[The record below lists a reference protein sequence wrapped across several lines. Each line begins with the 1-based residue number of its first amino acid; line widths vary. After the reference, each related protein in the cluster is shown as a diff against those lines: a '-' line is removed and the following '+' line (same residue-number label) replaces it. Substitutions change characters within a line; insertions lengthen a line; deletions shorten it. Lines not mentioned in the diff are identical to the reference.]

1 MDLPVT
7 HRADVV
13 IVGGGGAG
21 MTAALSATE
30 ADESADVLILQK
42 LDELGGA
49 TTMAMGSFSAAGTS
63 LQAERGIPDSA
74 DAHFDDIDRCI
85 ANARTSG
92 RYRGE
97 AYDERADPRKHDDPE
112 LRRLLVE
119 EAAETLAWLSDLGC
133 EYAGPY
139 LDPPNRVP
147 RLHQVRPDTS
157 AYRDVLGEQFAARD
171 VEVLYRTEAYELI
184 EEDGRIVGVLADRA
198 DRRTPVIVEAGE
210 GVVLA
215 TGDLVH
221 DDGLRGRHVD
231 DPRAEGINH
240 HNAGEGH
247 ELAAAV
253 GARLVNM
260 DVQLLALR
268 LGDPLYTG
276 PVVPSLVEAGAIL
289 TDGDGRRFVD
299 ETARY
304 DQLFDAALEQ
314 ADGVAYLAFDDDV
327 AGQFTGW
334 PNELSTYGKEGKP
347 FAYLDDYLETEY
359 LSRGATPAEAASG
372 AGVDPDGLA
381 ETVAEYN
388 KGVPDPN
395 HESPIDR
402 FGRRRRSPLD
412 SGPYYVFGPMH
423 TNAVLTDGGV
433 DVDTDLRVL
442 DEDGTPI
449 DGLYAAG
456 AVAGGLLLAGHGH
469 HHAWLFTSG
478 RLVGRSVLA

>member
-21 MTAALSATE
+21 MSAAISA
-30 ADESADVLILQK
+30 ADADDSADVLLVQK
-42 LDELGGA
+42 LDELDGA
-49 TTMAMGSFSAAGTS
+49 TTMAMGSFSAAGTA
-63 LQAERGIPDSA
+63 LQAAQDVPDST
-74 DAHFDDIDRCI
+74 DAHFDDIDHCI
-85 ANARTSG
+85 SNARASG

-97 AYDERADPRKHDDPE
+97 AYDERSDPRDYDDLE

-119 EAAETLAWLSDLGC
+119 EAATTLEWLRDLGC

-147 RLHQVRPDTS
+147 RLHQVQPDTS
-157 AYRDVLGEQFAARD
+157 AYGDVLGDELADRS

-184 EEDGRIVGVLADRA
+184 EEEDRIVGVLADRA
-198 DRRTPVIVEAGE
+198 DRRTPFIIEADE

-221 DDGLRGRHVD
+221 DDGLRGRHVED
-231 DPRAEGINH
+231 ARAEGINH
-240 HNAGEGH
+240 HNTGDGH
-247 ELAAAV
+247 EFAADV

-260 DVQLLALR
+260 DVQLLAFR

-276 PVVPSLVEAGAIL
+276 PVVPSLVEAGAIM
-289 TDGDGRRFVD
+289 TNRAGHRFVD

-314 ADGVAYLAFDDDV
+314 PNGVAYLAFDDDV
-327 AGQFTGW
+327 ARQFTEW
-334 PNELSTYGKEGKP
+334 PDKLSTYGKEGKP
-347 FAYLDDYLETEY
+347 FAYLDEYLETDF
-359 LSRGATPAEAASG
+359 LSRGETLAAAASG
-372 AGVDPDGLA
+372 TGVDAGGLE

-388 KGVPDPN
+388 GGIDDPN
-395 HESPIDR
+395 HETTIDR
-402 FGRRRRSPLD
+402 FGRRRRSTLD
-412 SGPYYVFGPMH
+412 ADPYYVFGPMH

-442 DEDGTPI
+442 DEEGTPI

-469 HHAWLFTSG
+469 HHSWLFTSG
-478 RLVGRSVLA
+478 RLAGRSVLE